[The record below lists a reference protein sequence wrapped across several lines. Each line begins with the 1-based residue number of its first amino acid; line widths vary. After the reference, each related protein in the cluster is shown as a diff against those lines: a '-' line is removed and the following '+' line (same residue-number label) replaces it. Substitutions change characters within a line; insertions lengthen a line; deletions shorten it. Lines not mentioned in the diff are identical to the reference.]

1 MFGIFFTNFHL
12 QGLEPLVIRTVRF
25 KVEETGEVFNDK
37 VRAYTIELPCFR
49 GKTEAD
55 SKTRIDKWVYNLYNM
70 ENMTK
75 PLAFQD
81 EMPIFKRLATVAE
94 YANMTPAEQARYDY
108 ELKQYRDHYAQMS
121 WAIKKGLMAGEAE
134 ERIKNAVAMKKKGL
148 STELISE
155 ILGMT
160 TEEVEALQ

>member
-1 MFGIFFTNFHL
+1 
-12 QGLEPLVIRTVRF
+12 
-25 KVEETGEVFNDK
+25 
-37 VRAYTIELPCFR
+37 
-49 GKTEAD
+49 
-55 SKTRIDKWVYNLYNM
+55 M
-70 ENMTK
+70 EDMTT

-121 WAIKKGLMAGEAE
+121 WATKKGLMEGEAK

-160 TEEVEALQ
+160 TEEVEALP